1 MDIRIQKTRASIYNA
16 FIELREKKDLEKI
29 TIRELTEIAKI
40 SKQTFYLHYK
50 DIYDL
55 SEQIENELIR
65 ELMESLTYKN
75 DILSHIKETTIELF
89 SNATSKRKLFKT
101 VFSGSRVNILIT
113 ALVSNIK
120 QLIYNEHPK
129 LKTDLKTNIFVT
141 VLVQGCYSAYQEY
154 SSVNQEKVT
163 KILGE
168 ISDSITAYYM
178 GN

>member
-75 DILSHIKETTIELF
+75 DILSHIKETTIE
-89 SNATSKRKLFKT
+89 
-101 VFSGSRVNILIT
+101 
-113 ALVSNIK
+113 
-120 QLIYNEHPK
+120 
-129 LKTDLKTNIFVT
+129 
-141 VLVQGCYSAYQEY
+141 
-154 SSVNQEKVT
+154 
-163 KILGE
+163 
-168 ISDSITAYYM
+168 
-178 GN
+178 